1 MANGKSYMDN
11 ESEIKLVIAE
21 FNDSSKPGLEGLL
34 KRTVIA
40 PAFYNLAFLEA
51 YAATSHHKI
60 VLAQLVDSSGL
71 ILAILPGK
79 EKSGN
84 RFENITFRG
93 WDHLDVISTRS
104 DYSQLLITLICKK
117 YRVLSL
123 MSFQEEARY
132 ENSPNRAFTTEGFKC
147 PYMEL
152 PSEFE
157 LLLNSLSSSFKKT
170 VRRKLN
176 KFFKDGGE
184 IIVVDSDASENEQMQ
199 SFEELWDLHSRR
211 AEDSGKTSRFT
222 NEDIK
227 KFHINVSRH
236 ASKNEGV
243 TVLFFKAILNGRVI
257 GVYYC
262 FKTSNAIYYFNSGID
277 PEFSLYSP
285 GMVLMATSIE
295 WAINQSLTTFD
306 FLRGTESYKFHWTD
320 KVKLNKNYY
329 FASTPFPRFKAF
341 PAYFKDQ
348 RNRIGA
354 KKVILGMF
362 SDGSKS
368 AVKSGNV

>member
-1 MANGKSYMDN
+1 MDN
-11 ESEIKLVIAE
+11 GSALKLVITE
-21 FNDSSKPGLEGLL
+21 FNDSSKPGLERLL
-34 KRTVIA
+34 KRAVIS

-60 VLAQLVDSSGL
+60 VLAQLVDSNGL
-71 ILAILPGK
+71 VLAILPGK

-93 WDHLDVISTRS
+93 WDHLDVISAGS
-104 DYSQLLITLICKK
+104 DYSQLLIALICKK

-123 MSFQEEARY
+123 MSFQEDARY
-132 ENSPNRAFTTEGFKC
+132 ENSPNKAFTTEGFKC
-147 PYMEL
+147 PYLEL
-152 PSEFE
+152 PTEFE

-176 KFFKDGGE
+176 KFYKDGGE
-184 IIVVDSDASENEQMQ
+184 IKVVDSNASEAEQMQ

-227 KFHINVSRH
+227 SFHKSLSSH
-236 ASKNEGV
+236 ASGNQGV
-243 TVLFFKAILNGRVI
+243 TVLFFKAKMNGRVI

-262 FKTSNAIYYFNSGID
+262 FKTSNTIYYFNSGID
-277 PEFSLYSP
+277 PDFSLYSP
-285 GMVLMATSIE
+285 GMVLMAASIE
-295 WAINQSLTTFD
+295 WAIKESVTTFD
-306 FLRGTESYKFHWTD
+306 FLRGTEAYKFHWTD
-320 KVKLNKNYY
+320 KVKPNKNYY
-329 FASTPFPRFKAF
+329 FASTPFPRLRAF

-354 KKVILGMF
+354 KKVILEMLR
-362 SDGSKS
+362 SDSKP
-368 AVKSGNV
+368 ALKSSNV